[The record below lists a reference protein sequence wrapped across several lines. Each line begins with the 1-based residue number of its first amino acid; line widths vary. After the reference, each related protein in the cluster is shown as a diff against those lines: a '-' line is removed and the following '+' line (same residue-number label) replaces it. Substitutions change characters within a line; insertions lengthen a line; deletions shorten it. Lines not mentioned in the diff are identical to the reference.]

1 MSCDTTTNKAV
12 FNSGDVIFPIMI
24 SLAFINNEWN
34 AMKSVCKKF
43 RPLLMMFEN
52 DVLVWRGEEF
62 ASLLL
67 KPPNCH
73 QNATKYNQ
81 NTTKYNQN
89 CTKYNQN
96 LTKYIQNWFP
106 HKDLSSIT
114 PGIHIFNS
122 GDTNSIFS
130 NTQQTTFTSSYDWKG
145 WKMRIIYEIW
155 SSIRSVLWLFSINLW
170 W

>member
-1 MSCDTTTNKAV
+1 
-12 FNSGDVIFPIMI
+12 
-24 SLAFINNEWN
+24 
-34 AMKSVCKKF
+34 
-43 RPLLMMFEN
+43 MMFEN

-96 LTKYIQNWFP
+96 LTKYNQNTT
-106 HKDLSSIT
+106 KYNQNTTKQKKSCRCEEYAISLLEQCEDLREVET
-114 PGIHIFNS
+114 FL
-122 GDTNSIFS
+122 
-130 NTQQTTFTSSYDWKG
+130 QTRFVT
-145 WKMRIIYEIW
+145 
-155 SSIRSVLWLFSINLW
+155 VAL
-170 W
+170 